1 MGNFRISTLGCK
13 YIENKAYANQITQNL
28 TPWVNPIQ
36 HLFDGCKA
44 ALHSSPVLRGFC
56 ALLFLG
62 MVRHMQHGTRR
73 RMHEFVELP
82 RSAPRRGV
90 VPARGASEGQ
100 ARATHLQKR
109 EETGLKCSSR
119 ASKE

>member
-1 MGNFRISTLGCK
+1 MQSCIAFFACVARI
-13 YIENKAYANQITQNL
+13 
-28 TPWVNPIQ
+28 
-36 HLFDGCKA
+36 
-44 ALHSSPVLRGFC
+44 LRTAVPC
-56 ALLFLG
+56 

-73 RMHEFVELP
+73 RMREFVELP